1 MKKLLQS
8 YPKRVENVAWR
19 TIIDKALLVNPKDG
33 FIYPLNTVATRTWE
47 LMDGKTSTEDII
59 KRLCEEFEYGES
71 AIERD
76 TMEFLEE
83 LQKANLNGKY
93 SRHF

>member
-1 MKKLLQS
+1 MKELLQR
-8 YPKRVENVAWR
+8 YPKRHDNVAWR
-19 TIIDKALLVNPKDG
+19 TIVDKALLVNPKDS
-33 FIYPLNTVATRTWE
+33 FIYPLNTVATRIWE

-59 KRLCEEFEYGES
+59 KRLYEEFEYEET

-83 LQKANLNGKY
+83 LLKVGLI
-93 SRHF
+93 HFEEEG